1 MVMTKQRRNSTETQQ
16 PETPLVQEGA
26 MPSEREQMVAVA
38 AFYLAE
44 QRGFSS
50 GQEMEDWLRAE
61 KEIESLV
68 AGTDAEN

>member
-1 MVMTKQRRNSTETQQ
+1 MTKQRRNSTETQQ
-16 PETPLVQEGA
+16 QQAPVVQAGVTPT
-26 MPSEREQMVAVA
+26 EREQMVAIA
-38 AFYLAE
+38 AYYRAE

-61 KEIESLV
+61 KEIKSFA